1 MKPKRAGFSS
11 LATIGAMT
19 LLSAAAIA
27 QPPGG
32 GPPPGGGGGGRFQM
46 SPEWKKY
53 NESHKHL
60 RELSQLM
67 GKVEKL
73 NQEDDLKFAKPQAV
87 KLLSLINKNAPKK
100 SLSEDD
106 ADSLIKSIN
115 GLMTTKQ
122 IKKMTTFT
130 DMRGGRPG
138 GGAPG
143 GGAPG
148 GRPPGGGGPPGG
160 FGGGRPGGGGPPGGG
175 AFKMPEVPKT
185 GYNPLNPD
193 TLPFERM
200 RPRAKKGLD
209 DLKAELSKQAK

>member
-1 MKPKRAGFSS
+1 MITKRFGA
-11 LATIGAMT
+11 AAIVAVGAMT
-19 LLSAAAIA
+19 FLSAAAIA

-53 NESHKHL
+53 NEQHKHL

-67 GKVEKL
+67 GKVERL
-73 NQEDDLKFAKPQAV
+73 NQDDENKFTKPQSA
-87 KLLSLINKNAPKK
+87 KLLSLLSKNSAKK
-100 SLSEDD
+100 SLTEDD
-106 ADSLIKSIN
+106 ASALIKSIN

-138 GGAPG
+138 GGA
-143 GGAPG
+143 GAPG
-148 GRPPGGGGPPGG
+148 GGGRPGGGGPPGG
-160 FGGGRPGGGGPPGGG
+160 FGGGRPGGGPPGGG

-193 TLPFERM
+193 TIPMERQ
-200 RPRAKKGLD
+200 RTRAKKGLE
-209 DLKAELSKQAK
+209 DLKAELGKQSK

>member
-1 MKPKRAGFSS
+1 MNTKRFGIAAFVAVGSM
-11 LATIGAMT
+11 A

-32 GPPPGGGGGGRFQM
+32 GPPPGGGGGRGFGGFQM

-53 NESHKHL
+53 NEQHKHL

-67 GKVEKL
+67 GRVEKL
-73 NQEDDLKFAKPQAV
+73 NQDDENKFSKPQSA
-87 KLLSLINKNAPKK
+87 KMLSLLSKNSAKK

-106 ADSLIKSIN
+106 ANALIKSVN

-122 IKKMTTFT
+122 IKKMATFT

-138 GGAPG
+138 GGA
-143 GGAPG
+143 GAPG
-148 GRPPGGGGPPGG
+148 GGRPGGGGPPGGG
-160 FGGGRPGGGGPPGGG
+160 FGGGRPGGGGPPGG

-193 TLPFERM
+193 TIPMERQ
-200 RPRAKKGLD
+200 RTRAKKGLD
-209 DLKAELSKQAK
+209 DFKAELSKQSK